1 MPGYVVRTSS
11 IIEGMNDTTA
21 ATRPDS
27 DALFETASE
36 QAGYFTAVQARAAG
50 YSWPLLSYHAK
61 HGRFVR
67 VARGLYRLRDYPSS
81 PREELIAAWLRLAPD
96 AAISHDSALEVLGLS
111 DIIPGSIHLTVP
123 RARRKLA
130 RQLGVS
136 THTTTRPLDAAEVF
150 TREGL
155 RMTTP
160 ARTIVD
166 VAESGVAP
174 EQVIEATRQAIDRG
188 LTTPARMRAA
198 ARSRGRR
205 VRTLIESA
213 LSEMT
218 P

>member
-1 MPGYVVRTSS
+1 
-11 IIEGMNDTTA
+11 MNDTTA
-21 ATRPDS
+21 ATRPNPE
-27 DALFETASE
+27 ALFATASE
-36 QAGYFTAVQARAAG
+36 QAGYFTAAQARAAG

-96 AAISHDSALEVLGLS
+96 AAISHESALEVLDLS

-130 RQLGVS
+130 RMPGVS
-136 THTTTRPLDAAEVF
+136 THTTTRPLDAADVF
-150 TREGL
+150 TRDGL
-155 RMTTP
+155 RLTTP

-166 VAESGVAP
+166 VAESAAAP
-174 EQVIEATRQAIDRG
+174 EQVIQATRQAIDRG

-198 ARSRGRR
+198 ARSRSLR
-205 VRTLIESA
+205 VRNLIDQA
-213 LSEMT
+213 LSET
-218 P
+218 TL

>member
-1 MPGYVVRTSS
+1 
-11 IIEGMNDTTA
+11 MNDRTA
-21 ATRPDS
+21 AQGPDS
-27 DALFETASE
+27 DALFATASE
-36 QAGYFTAVQARAAG
+36 QAGYFTAAQARDAG

-136 THTTTRPLDAAEVF
+136 THTTTRRLDAAEVF

-166 VAESGVAP
+166 VAESGAAP
-174 EQVIEATRQAIDRG
+174 EQVIEATRQAIARG

-205 VRTLIESA
+205 VRNLIESA

-218 P
+218 S

>member
-1 MPGYVVRTSS
+1 
-11 IIEGMNDTTA
+11 MNDTTA

-27 DALFETASE
+27 EALFAIASE
-36 QAGYFTAVQARAAG
+36 QAGYFTATQARAAG

-61 HGRFVR
+61 KGRFVR
-67 VARGLYRLRDYPSS
+67 AARGLYRLRDHPSS

-96 AAISHDSALEVLGLS
+96 AAISHESALEVLDLS
-111 DIIPGSIHLTVP
+111 DIIPNSMHLTVP
-123 RARRKLA
+123 RARRRLA
-130 RQLGVS
+130 RQPGVS
-136 THTTTRPLDAAEVF
+136 THTTTRPLDSADVF

-155 RMTTP
+155 RITTP

-166 VAESGVAP
+166 VAESGAAP
-174 EQVIEATRQAIDRG
+174 EQVIRATRQAIERG

-205 VRTLIESA
+205 VKNLIEA
-213 LSEMT
+213 AMSETT

>member
-1 MPGYVVRTSS
+1 
-11 IIEGMNDTTA
+11 MNDTTA

-27 DALFETASE
+27 EALFATATE

-67 VARGLYRLRDYPSS
+67 VTRGLYRLRDYPSS

-96 AAISHDSALEVLGLS
+96 AAISHESALEILDLS

-123 RARRKLA
+123 RARRRLA
-130 RQLGVS
+130 RQSGVS
-136 THTTTRPLDAAEVF
+136 THTTTRPLGPADVF
-150 TREGL
+150 TRDSL
-155 RMTTP
+155 RMTTA

-166 VAESGVAP
+166 VAESGAAP
-174 EQVIEATRQAIDRG
+174 EQVIGATRQAIERG
-188 LTTPARMRAA
+188 LTTPVRLRAA

-205 VRTLIESA
+205 IRNLIERA
-213 LSEMT
+213 LLETT

>member
-1 MPGYVVRTSS
+1 MD
-11 IIEGMNDTTA
+11 DTTA
-21 ATRPDS
+21 EARPNS
-27 DALFETASE
+27 EALFAIASE
-36 QAGYFTAVQARAAG
+36 QAGYFTAAQARAAG

-67 VARGLYRLRDYPSS
+67 VARSLYRLRDYPSS

-96 AAISHDSALEVLGLS
+96 AVISHDSALEVLNLS

-123 RARRKLA
+123 RARRRLA
-130 RQLGVS
+130 RMPGVS
-136 THTTTRPLDAAEVF
+136 THTTTRPLGAADVF

-166 VAESGVAP
+166 VAESGAAP
-174 EQVIEATRQAIDRG
+174 EQVIAATRQAIERG
-188 LTTPARMRAA
+188 LTTPARIRAA

-205 VRTLIESA
+205 TRNLIESA
-213 LSEMT
+213 LSVT
-218 P
+218 TL

>member
-1 MPGYVVRTSS
+1 
-11 IIEGMNDTTA
+11 MNDTTV

-27 DALFETASE
+27 EALFATASE
-36 QAGYFTAVQARAAG
+36 QAGYFTAAQARAAG

-96 AAISHDSALEVLGLS
+96 AAISHDSALEVLNLS

-123 RARRKLA
+123 RARRRLA
-130 RQLGVS
+130 RLPGVS
-136 THTTTRPLDAAEVF
+136 THTTTRPLGAADVF

-160 ARTIVD
+160 ARTIAD
-166 VAESGVAP
+166 VAESGAAP
-174 EQVIEATRQAIDRG
+174 EQVIAATRQAIERG
-188 LTTPARMRAA
+188 LTTPARIRAA

-205 VRTLIESA
+205 IRNLIESA
-213 LSEMT
+213 LSVT
-218 P
+218 TL

>member
-1 MPGYVVRTSS
+1 MPIVVVRTSS

-27 DALFETASE
+27 EALFATATE
-36 QAGYFTAVQARAAG
+36 QAGYFTAAQARAAG

-61 HGRFVR
+61 RGRFVR

-96 AAISHDSALEVLGLS
+96 AAISHDSALDVLDLS

-123 RARRKLA
+123 RARRRLA
-130 RQLGVS
+130 RQSGVS
-136 THTTTRPLDAAEVF
+136 THTTTRPLGSADVF

-166 VAESGVAP
+166 VAESGAAP
-174 EQVIEATRQAIDRG
+174 EQVIEAIRQAIERG
-188 LTTPARMRAA
+188 LTTPARLRAA
-198 ARSRGRR
+198 ARSRGSRIR
-205 VRTLIESA
+205 SLIERA
-213 LSEMT
+213 LLDTTS
-218 P
+218 